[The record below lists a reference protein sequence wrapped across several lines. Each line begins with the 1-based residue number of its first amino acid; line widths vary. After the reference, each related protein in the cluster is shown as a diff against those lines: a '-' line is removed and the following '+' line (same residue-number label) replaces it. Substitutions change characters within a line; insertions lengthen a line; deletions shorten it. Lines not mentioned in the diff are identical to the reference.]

1 MLAARESISMTNWRR
16 SSPRRKRRA
25 LHLFDEANAPRTT
38 VTAPFS
44 WMEDG
49 ALWRPRYG
57 RVDPSNLDRLRAIGD
72 ERRRQQAKK
81 KAVRIAQA
89 ISDRAAG

>member
-1 MLAARESISMTNWRR
+1 MQLEIVRQ
-16 SSPRRKRRA
+16 A
-25 LHLFDEANAPRTT
+25 LHLFHDANAPRTM

-57 RVDPSNLDRLRAIGD
+57 RVDPSNIERLRAIGD
-72 ERRRQQAKK
+72 ERRRQQAAKK
-81 KAVRIAQA
+81 EVRIAET